1 QLKSALKDASNA
13 AERSAYMNTY
23 AMALKNPKLRNLA
36 QSYFQTLQKL
46 GKGND
51 APNFIAKNLENN
63 TVNLNDYKGQYVV
76 IDVWATWCGPCLRE
90 SPYFERTAIKYK
102 NDDTIVFIALST
114 DENKE
119 KW

>member
-1 QLKSALKDASNA
+1 MNKNLTSDIEEHNKTMKAIAPLDDGKFKHRLLFAQWKSALKDASNA

-63 TVNLNDYKGQYVV
+63 TVNLNDYKGQYEIGRAHV
-76 IDVWATWCGPCLRE
+76 
-90 SPYFERTAIKYK
+90 
-102 NDDTIVFIALST
+102 
-114 DENKE
+114 
-119 KW
+119 